1 MPFCQ
6 GCSRSAVMSCSS
18 AHSVRRQGT
27 SVPSCVCVCPTLCG
41 PRDCSPPGSS
51 AHGRLQ
57 ARTLRGLPCPLQGI
71 PGPGT
76 EPRSHC
82 RRILYQLS
90 HQGHPLSHSWMLTL
104 ITEQWSCRL
113 SHCHYYVSYREILKC
128 VNINHFSIYWWF
140 FPESVIITMD
150 DKIIS
155 VLTLTWYISKDKV
168 QWEGPGVSRARQG
181 CHLLATCADA
191 RATGGD
197 QGPSCTKLQQT
208 PCVVGL
214 LSRI

>member
-6 GCSRSAVMSCSS
+6 ECSRRTVMSCSS

-27 SVPSCVCVCPTLCG
+27 SVPSCTCVCVQLC
-41 PRDCSPPGSS
+41 
-51 AHGRLQ
+51 A
-57 ARTLRGLPCPLQGI
+57 A
-71 PGPGT
+71 PGT

-140 FPESVIITMD
+140 FPESVIITMA